1 MFVARAHCSFIQ
13 SKSPGFFVGITKH
26 SSSPSS
32 SAPRRRE
39 GVRRPPLQV
48 EAGGQANDAAANDA
62 DAHDGAA
69 LKFLGGLV
77 LFRNL
82 FRDFKVQLGT
92 GFLYLMEKGN
102 RYVQNKRG
110 EKGINILRMI

>member
-1 MFVARAHCSFIQ
+1 MFVARAHCSFIL

-32 SAPRRRE
+32 SAPRRRQ

-69 LKFLGGLV
+69 LKFLGESV

-82 FRDFKVQLGT
+82 FRDWISLSDDGKEEPVCRTREGK
-92 GFLYLMEKGN
+92 MEDLAN
-102 RYVQNKRG
+102 DR
-110 EKGINILRMI
+110 